1 MQKSS
6 GDYISASSTSIITCS
21 LNIVIRVY
29 FVFEDGWFLGMFHS
43 LQGGLGTLGTWS
55 SSNIK
60 EAILPYHPLGNM
72 GIMVKG
78 KEVVENEK

>member
-1 MQKSS
+1 MVPRRSILFTAIP
-6 GDYISASSTSIITCS
+6 IS
-21 LNIVIRVY
+21 VQ
-29 FVFEDGWFLGMFHS
+29 E
-43 LQGGLGTLGTWS
+43 LGTLGTWS

-60 EAILPYHPLGNM
+60 EAMPPYHPLGNT